1 VLRYYSFK
9 NLHTS
14 QINSLII
21 YRVLISIY
29 LDLVWVRV
37 YPCPAHTQ
45 QIHNRHGHARR
56 RELGLRS
63 LCVAAA
69 LQAALV
75 LLHGTACISATGS
88 WSTYTIVQLR
98 RGQTSQHDAKL
109 RGQPARRR
117 TYGTGQDT
125 ATGVGTAWCRIS
137 RRLRKICAHGPCSP
151 VKRRTWPGMGFAET
165 FGRQTI
171 RC

>member
-1 VLRYYSFK
+1 VLEKCFGTPLFK
-9 NLHTS
+9 ICTHLKA
-14 QINSLII
+14 ILKLII
-21 YRVLISIY
+21 IY
-29 LDLVWVRV
+29 YLSGPCLGQDL
-37 YPCPAHTQ
+37 PSPARTQ

-125 ATGVGTAWCRIS
+125 ATGVGTA
-137 RRLRKICAHGPCSP
+137 
-151 VKRRTWPGMGFAET
+151 
-165 FGRQTI
+165 
-171 RC
+171 